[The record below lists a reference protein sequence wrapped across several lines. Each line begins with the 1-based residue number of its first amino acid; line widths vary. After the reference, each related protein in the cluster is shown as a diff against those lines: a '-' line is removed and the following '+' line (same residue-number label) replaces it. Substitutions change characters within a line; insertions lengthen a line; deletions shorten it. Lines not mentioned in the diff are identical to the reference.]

1 LANVTV
7 SCTRTHRERKEAY
20 TKSLEREVVQLRANE
35 AQILQETRRL
45 YAEITTMKRVMAAHG
60 IEVPTIE
67 PNATD
72 QNQPGVAVSLDVTN
86 PNEVF
91 DLSIRVTNNKQKHR
105 HIHVHRHASPGTNQK
120 STPSDAFDIS
130 HSSECTHT
138 TPPSHPIDLTVGARL
153 RIIPRPPNQQMRR
166 RTRPNRHR
174 HGLYLRVRRHM
185 HRTQNSISL

>member
-1 LANVTV
+1 VSHTFANPPSRRSPTEPPSKTKRPNPTRSEVRFPPCASLANVTV

-72 QNQPGVAVSLDVTN
+72 QNQPGVAVSLDVTS
-86 PNEVF
+86 PNEAF
-91 DLSIRVTNNKQKHR
+91 DLSIRVSNNKQKHR

-120 STPSDAFDIS
+120 STPSDAFDTS

-138 TPPSHPIDLTVGARL
+138 TPPFPSHRS
-153 RIIPRPPNQQMRR
+153 
-166 RTRPNRHR
+166 
-174 HGLYLRVRRHM
+174 
-185 HRTQNSISL
+185 NSGC